1 MTVAKAES
9 LKWTRTCTRCGKKM
23 VGVASN
29 KKLCDSCLRIR
40 QIEHDRK
47 KAQNNKLEVVERAKP
62 KHAPEDSLQNDVR
75 EAERLGVSYG
85 KYRAW
90 KDGRMLET
98 AIRRVGNEY
107 ADLLF
112 EHDQQCREAEKQCEQ
127 LAAERMRKS

>member
-1 MTVAKAES
+1 MAKAES

-62 KHAPEDSLQNDVR
+62 KHAPEDKVTPPESLHASPGVFFPL
-75 EAERLGVSYG
+75 EKSRL
-85 KYRAW
+85 K
-90 KDGRMLET
+90 GRL
-98 AIRRVGNEY
+98 
-107 ADLLF
+107 
-112 EHDQQCREAEKQCEQ
+112 
-127 LAAERMRKS
+127 

>member
-62 KHAPEDSLQNDVR
+62 KHPRRIPSR
-75 EAERLGVSYG
+75 MMSG
-85 KYRAW
+85 KRIGWA
-90 KDGRMLET
+90 
-98 AIRRVGNEY
+98 
-107 ADLLF
+107 
-112 EHDQQCREAEKQCEQ
+112 
-127 LAAERMRKS
+127 

>member
-1 MTVAKAES
+1 MAKAES

>member
-40 QIEHDRK
+40 QIERDRK
-47 KAQNNKLEVVERAKP
+47 KAQNNKLEVVERTKP
-62 KHAPEDSLQNDVR
+62 KHAPEGSLQNDVR
-75 EAERLGVSYG
+75 EADRLGVSYG

-90 KDGRMLET
+90 KDGR
-98 AIRRVGNEY
+98 IHIHG
-107 ADLLF
+107 
-112 EHDQQCREAEKQCEQ
+112 
-127 LAAERMRKS
+127 

>member
-1 MTVAKAES
+1 MVKAES

-75 EAERLGVSYG
+75 EAERL
-85 KYRAW
+85 
-90 KDGRMLET
+90 
-98 AIRRVGNEY
+98 
-107 ADLLF
+107 
-112 EHDQQCREAEKQCEQ
+112 
-127 LAAERMRKS
+127 AAEARAEPARPERAISATTISMPRALLKTIR

>member
-9 LKWTRTCTRCGKKM
+9 LKWTRTCTCCGKKM
-23 VGVASN
+23 VRVASN

-47 KAQNNKLEVVERAKP
+47 KAQNNKLEAVEQTTP

-75 EAERLGVSYG
+75 EANRLGVSYG

-90 KDGRMLET
+90 KDGR
-98 AIRRVGNEY
+98 IHIHG
-107 ADLLF
+107 
-112 EHDQQCREAEKQCEQ
+112 
-127 LAAERMRKS
+127 

>member
-9 LKWTRTCTRCGKKM
+9 LKWTRICTRCGKKM

-90 KDGRMLET
+90 KGGPAYTIGPMRTSTGSGAASDFLEQMEVRT
-98 AIRRVGNEY
+98 ND
-107 ADLLF
+107 DLLV
-112 EHDQQCREAEKQCEQ
+112 EASG
-127 LAAERMRKS
+127 R